1 MQDDMAILYKHV
13 KALDMLYRHAMLGDS
28 FVDLAKQDSNTH
40 KQKITLAT
48 QANQQYNSYEATTS
62 NHTNTQ
68 QNMQQIAQ
76 KVIQCNLCSLSK
88 SVKDSERLCAILPTK
103 RDYPI
108 DTPFSSNAKETT
120 NKDSIATKTI
130 QNHTKAFPNIAFITD
145 SLHLREAPKDS
156 YALLENLELNRS
168 NEMLFDIIEKV
179 FLLHKESVF
188 LFPLFK
194 CAEVGDNQQISMQ
207 IRTQPLATQRRIC
220 SNYLKAQLEN
230 MSYAVFFGEHICFD
244 FFEISL
250 QEASGKLL
258 EYHTAQGKKV
268 LCVCVP
274 DIMQMLMNPK
284 LKKDAFINFVL
295 LRNAIYAIS
304 C

>member
-68 QNMQQIAQ
+68 QNMQKIAQ

-194 CAEVGDNQQISMQ
+194 CAEVGNNQQISMQ

-220 SNYLKAQLEN
+220 SNYLKDQLEN

>member
-13 KALDMLYRHAMLGDS
+13 RALDMLYRHAMLGDS

-179 FLLHKESVF
+179 FLLHKESAF

>member
-13 KALDMLYRHAMLGDS
+13 KALDMLYRYAMLGDS

-179 FLLHKESVF
+179 FLLHKESAF

>member
-76 KVIQCNLCSLSK
+76 KVIHCNLCTLSK
-88 SVKDSERLCAILPTK
+88 SVKDSERLCAILPTNK
-103 RDYPI
+103 AYPT
-108 DTPFSSNAKETT
+108 DTLSNNAKETT

>member
-1 MQDDMAILYKHV
+1 M
-13 KALDMLYRHAMLGDS
+13 
-28 FVDLAKQDSNTH
+28 
-40 KQKITLAT
+40 
-48 QANQQYNSYEATTS
+48 
-62 NHTNTQ
+62 
-68 QNMQQIAQ
+68 
-76 KVIQCNLCSLSK
+76 
-88 SVKDSERLCAILPTK
+88 
-103 RDYPI
+103 
-108 DTPFSSNAKETT
+108 
-120 NKDSIATKTI
+120 
-130 QNHTKAFPNIAFITD
+130 
-145 SLHLREAPKDS
+145 HLREAPKDS

-194 CAEVGDNQQISMQ
+194 CAEVGNNQQISMQ

>member
-13 KALDMLYRHAMLGDS
+13 RALDMLYRHAMLGDS

-108 DTPFSSNAKETT
+108 DTPFSSNAKETI

-194 CAEVGDNQQISMQ
+194 CAEVGNNQQISMQ

>member
-194 CAEVGDNQQISMQ
+194 CAEVGNNQQISMQ